1 MELWKD
7 QTEDDMKVLM
17 RFVDPI
23 LQSAMHKKGEL
34 FTDGENDEET
44 FLQHMVKST
53 DGEAGSLHLSFGS
66 I

>member
-17 RFVDPI
+17 GFVDPI
-23 LQSAMHKKGEL
+23 LQSAMQKKGEP
-34 FTDGENDEET
+34 FADAENDEET

-53 DGEAGSLHLSFGS
+53 DGAAGSPLIFISSL
-66 I
+66 